1 LLRGKQ
7 AHDRYGPIKPL
18 LFDYG
23 MEAIASLTTVAL
35 EAAAIR
41 VGHPPGKPSSLIA
54 SLQRMPVLA
63 FGKSCLGPA
72 DQRL

>member
-1 LLRGKQ
+1 LLRTKKQ
-7 AHDRYGPIKPL
+7 IIAMSRLGPL
-18 LFDYG
+18 LLDDG
-23 MEAIASLTTVAL
+23 KEAIASLITIAL

-63 FGKSCLGPA
+63 FGKGCLGPA